1 MPADAGDG
9 QRAGFVLALAQRRAR
24 RCVGERWILGGIWSV
39 LASRVGG
46 RLKRRHDGVD

>member
-24 RCVGERWILGGIWSV
+24 RCVGERWILGGDLECAGEPCWW
-39 LASRVGG
+39 AFEAEA
-46 RLKRRHDGVD
+46 RRR